1 MPVLGRALRKTLT
14 IVASERPRWPLTA
27 GPKTAAGVRVSSAM
41 AATAAAVYAATS
53 LNAQTVAT
61 LPIDFL
67 DATDDQ
73 RIPQQPPAVR
83 ALWTRPNPDQTLS
96 AFIETLVMSL
106 MLWGNFYGFIR
117 RNEAG
122 DVVEIWPIDP
132 ERVTEIER
140 IDEDGQLGL
149 RFRVEDFGWVTNRPG
164 KPIEMLHIPWIA
176 LPGRIRG
183 MSPVEF
189 NAELIGMS
197 LSSQEHAA
205 RFLGDGAHMSGQIET
220 AAELNREDAKELL
233 DNFNL
238 GHAGPG
244 KAGRVGVLSGG
255 AKFTTITI
263 PPNELQFLEQMQF
276 TDRKITSIYRAPP
289 HMVGDLEKSTSF
301 GTGLEEIVKGYAVF
315 TIVAIAKKIEDA
327 VESTLLAGTQ
337 IQMRFQ
343 VNGLLRGSVK
353 DRAEFYRVMQGL
365 GWMSANEGRALED
378 MPPVPGPHG
387 NRYYVPLNTVD
398 AEAPREDIESRFRGA
413 AAAGL
418 LTSVGAEP
426 VATGGPS

>member
-1 MPVLGRALRKTLT
+1 MPVLGRALRKGLT
-14 IVASERPRWPLTA
+14 IIASETPRLLLGGA
-27 GPKTAAGVRVSSAM
+27 GISTVAGRKVSSAT
-41 AATAAAVYAATS
+41 ASTAAAVYAATT
-53 LNAQTVAT
+53 LNAQTVAI

-67 DATDDQ
+67 DATDER
-73 RIPQQPPAVR
+73 RIPQQPPEVR
-83 ALWTRPNPDQTLS
+83 ALWTRPNPDQTVS

-117 RNEAG
+117 RNSQG
-122 DVVEIWPIDP
+122 HVVEIWPIDP
-132 ERVTEIER
+132 DRIARIER
-140 IDEDGQLGL
+140 LESDGELGL
-149 RFRVEDFGWVTNRPG
+149 RFDVSGHGWVTNRPG

-176 LPGRIRG
+176 MPSRIKG

-205 RFLGDGAHMSGQIET
+205 RFLGDGTHMSGVIE
-220 AAELNREDAKELL
+220 ASADLEIEDAKELSES
-233 DNFNL
+233 FNL
-238 GHAGPG
+238 LHAGP
-244 KAGRVGVLSGG
+244 KNAGRVGVLGGG
-255 AKFTTITI
+255 ATFKTITI

-276 TDRKITSIYRAPP
+276 TDRKITSIYRVPA

-327 VESTLLAGTQ
+327 VESTLLAGTT

-353 DRAEFYRVMQGL
+353 DRGEFYRVMQGL
-365 GWMSANEGRALED
+365 GWMNANEGRALED
-378 MPPVPGPHG
+378 MAPIPGPHG
-387 NRYYVPLNTVD
+387 KRYYVPLNTVD
-398 AEAPREDIESRFRGA
+398 ADMPREDVESRFRGV

-418 LTSVGAEP
+418 FGSGVEP
-426 VATGGPS
+426 VATGEPS